1 MNLALGLAEQ
11 FELEVKVAGR
21 ISLPAAVT
29 AALSL
34 EPGDAF
40 AITKND
46 LSLRLDSERELG
58 ADWAEGSLPERWWRE
73 FLCRRRTVVEADG
86 SLAIPSDLLSLPE
99 GVRLVLEV
107 VTRGLS
113 HEVYLYRVDG

>member
-1 MNLALGLAEQ
+1 MKLALGLAEQ
-11 FELEVKVAGR
+11 FELVVIAAGR
-21 ISLPAAVT
+21 ISLPAAVS

-34 EPGDAF
+34 EPGDVF

-46 LSLRLDSERELG
+46 LSLRLDSERELRT
-58 ADWAEGSLPERWWRE
+58 DWAEGSLPEFWHRE
-73 FLCRRRTVVEADG
+73 FLHRPRTVVEADG